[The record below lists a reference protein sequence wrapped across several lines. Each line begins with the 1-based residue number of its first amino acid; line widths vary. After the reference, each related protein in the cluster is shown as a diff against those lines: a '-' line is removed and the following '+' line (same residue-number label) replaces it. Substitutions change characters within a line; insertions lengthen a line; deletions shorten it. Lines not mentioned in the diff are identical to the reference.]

1 MKKTFVVLLFFISQ
15 TLFSQQTESKVNQI
29 SVQGTVELKE
39 MADQATLSFSVK
51 GVGAS
56 LRQAVE
62 KADRNTKVIIDKL
75 IVLGVKEKN
84 ISTSSFYSGENYGDK
99 AFLSSS
105 RDYQANIT
113 TIIKIDSL
121 KLLQPVLFAISEAD
135 VQNLSQI
142 TFSLKDEVGFR
153 RRARIEAALKAKEK
167 AEDITKAL
175 NIALGKVI
183 SIDEVQPTQSLQSP
197 LMLRNGRSNPFNP
210 VSYVTDIGLQA
221 GVVDESKGTGF
232 FAQTI
237 SITSQVFITFEIK

>member
-237 SITSQVFITFEIK
+237 SITSQVYITFEIK

>member
-1 MKKTFVVLLFFISQ
+1 MKKAVIVLLFFISQ

-62 KADRNTKVIIDKL
+62 KADRNTKVITDKL

-121 KLLQPVLFAISEAD
+121 KLLQPVLFAISESD

-167 AEDITKAL
+167 AEDMTKAL

-197 LMLRNGRSNPFNP
+197 LMLRNGRPNPFNP

-237 SITSQVFITFEIK
+237 SITSQVYITFEIK

>member
-62 KADRNTKVIIDKL
+62 KADRNTKVNIDKL

-237 SITSQVFITFEIK
+237 SITSQVYITFEIK